1 MTNIIM
7 KSKDRILF
15 DVVIRQD
22 TKDSFL
28 SLSDLN
34 DAYIRAREI
43 NGWSIKHLD
52 DILKTN
58 SNVERIYYII
68 REQIFNEN
76 DKTEKTRFYE
86 KNEVNKTTFSS
97 FYENYP
103 DYPSFKKVVD
113 EIGLPKVLKQL
124 HLYRMTGRGENR
136 KVMCNPYIWVLV
148 AMEMNPILYAKV
160 VGWITDGLILR
171 RIEASTL
178 NKKLADAIKNK
189 FQNPEYWKI
198 NVALNERVY
207 GEHMRGIRNTSKE
220 QGLISLNGLQEVMAY
235 LINHGII
242 NNQEELLQK
251 IKEY

>member
-1 MTNIIM
+1 MNNIAM

-34 DAYIRAREI
+34 EAYIRAREI
-43 NGWSIKHLD
+43 NGWAD
-52 DILKTN
+52 RDINNILMTDF
-58 SNVERIYYII
+58 VIERIYYII
-68 REQIFNEN
+68 REQIFSEN
-76 DKTEKTRFYE
+76 DKTTKTSFYE
-86 KNEVNKTTFSS
+86 KSENDKTTKTW
-97 FYENYP
+97 FYENFK
-103 DYPSFKKVVD
+103 DCPSFKEYVK
-113 EIGLPKVLKQL
+113 ENGIAKVLKQL

-171 RIEASTL
+171 RIEATTL
-178 NKKLADAIKNK
+178 NKKLADAIKNHI
-189 FQNPEYWKI
+189 QNPEYWKI

-235 LINHGII
+235 LINNGII
-242 NNQEELLQK
+242 NNQEQLLQK

>member
-43 NGWSIKHLD
+43 NGWAD
-52 DILKTN
+52 RDMNNILMTDF
-58 SNVERIYYII
+58 VIERIYYII
-68 REQIFNEN
+68 IEQIFNEV
-76 DKTEKTRFYE
+76 DKTTKTSFYE
-86 KNEVNKTTFSS
+86 KDKNGKTTKSW
-97 FYENYP
+97 FYENFK
-103 DYPSFKKVVD
+103 DCPSFKEYVK
-113 EIGLPKVLKQL
+113 ENGITKVLKQL

-235 LINHGII
+235 LINHSII

>member
-1 MTNIIM
+1 M

-34 DAYIRAREI
+34 EAYIRAREI

-58 SNVERIYYII
+58 SNVERIYYVI
-68 REQIFNEN
+68 REQIFC

-86 KNEVNKTTFSS
+86 
-97 FYENYP
+97 NYP
-103 DYPSFKKVVD
+103 DYSSFKKVVD
-113 EIGLPKVLKQL
+113 KVGLPKVLKQL

-136 KVMCNPYIWVLV
+136 EVMCNPYIWVLV

-178 NKKLADAIKNK
+178 NKKLADAMKNN
-189 FQNPEYWKI
+189 FTNPEYWKI

-220 QGLISLNGLQEVMAY
+220 QGLVSLNGLQEVMAY
-235 LINHGII
+235 LINNGII
-242 NNQEELLQK
+242 HNQEQLLQK

>member
-1 MTNIIM
+1 MNNIIM

-34 DAYIRAREI
+34 EAYIRAREI
-43 NGWSIKHLD
+43 NGWAD
-52 DILKTN
+52 RDMNNILM
-58 SNVERIYYII
+58 SEFVIERIYYII

-76 DKTEKTRFYE
+76 DKTTKTW
-86 KNEVNKTTFSS
+86 
-97 FYENYP
+97 FYENFK
-103 DYPSFKKVVD
+103 DCNSFKEYVK
-113 EIGLPKVLKQL
+113 ENGIAKVLKQL

-136 KVMCNPYIWVLV
+136 EVMCNPYIWVLV

-178 NKKLADAIKNK
+178 NKKLADAIKNN
-189 FQNPEYWKI
+189 FTNPEYWKI

-242 NNQEELLQK
+242 HNQEQLLQK

>member
-34 DAYIRAREI
+34 EAYIRAREI
-43 NGWSIKHLD
+43 NGWAD
-52 DILKTN
+52 RDMNNILM
-58 SNVERIYYII
+58 SDFVIERIYYII
-68 REQIFNEN
+68 REQIFNE
-76 DKTEKTRFYE
+76 
-86 KNEVNKTTFSS
+86 KNENDKTTFSW
-97 FYENYP
+97 FYENFK
-103 DYPSFKKVVD
+103 DCNSFKEYVK
-113 EIGLPKVLKQL
+113 ENGIAKVLKQL

-136 KVMCNPYIWVLV
+136 EVMCNPYIWVLV

-189 FQNPEYWKI
+189 IPNPEYWKI

-220 QGLISLNGLQEVMAY
+220 QGLVSLNGLQEVMAY
-235 LINHGII
+235 LINNGII
-242 NNQEELLQK
+242 NNQEQLLQK

>member
-1 MTNIIM
+1 MNNIIM

-43 NGWSIKHLD
+43 NGWAEKDLNH
-52 DILKTN
+52 ILQRD

-68 REQIFNEN
+68 REQIFNEV
-76 DKTEKTRFYE
+76 DKTTKT
-86 KNEVNKTTFSS
+86 S

-103 DYPSFKKVVD
+103 DYSSFKKVVD
-113 EIGLPKVLKQL
+113 KVGLPKVLKQL

-198 NVALNERVY
+198 NVALNERIY

>member
-1 MTNIIM
+1 M

-15 DVVIRQD
+15 DVIIRQD

-34 DAYIRAREI
+34 EAYIRAREI

-58 SNVERIYYII
+58 SNVERIYYVI
-68 REQIFNEN
+68 REQIFC

-86 KNEVNKTTFSS
+86 
-97 FYENYP
+97 NYP
-103 DYPSFKKVVD
+103 DYSSFKKVVD
-113 EIGLPKVLKQL
+113 KVGLPKVLKQL

-136 KVMCNPYIWVLV
+136 EVMCNPYIWVLV

-178 NKKLADAIKNK
+178 NKKLADAIKNN
-189 FQNPEYWKI
+189 FTNPEYWKI

-220 QGLISLNGLQEVMAY
+220 QGLVSLNGLQEVMAY
-235 LINHGII
+235 LINNGII
-242 NNQEELLQK
+242 HNQEQLLQK

>member
-34 DAYIRAREI
+34 DAYNRAREI
-43 NGWSIKHLD
+43 NGWAEKDLNH
-52 DILKTN
+52 ILQRD
-58 SNVERIYYII
+58 SNIERIYYII

-76 DKTEKTRFYE
+76 DKYVKTRFYE
-86 KNEVNKTTFSS
+86 NDKTTFSS

-189 FQNPEYWKI
+189 FPNPEYWKI

-207 GEHMRGIRNTSKE
+207 GEHMRDIRNTSKE

>member
-1 MTNIIM
+1 MSSNIIM
-7 KSKDRILF
+7 RSKDRILF

-34 DAYIRAREI
+34 KAYTRAREI

-58 SNVERIYYII
+58 SNIERIYYII
-68 REQIFNEN
+68 REQIINEI

-86 KNEVNKTTFSS
+86 T
-97 FYENYP
+97 YP
-103 DYPSFKKVVD
+103 DYTSFKEVVD
-113 EIGLPKVLKQL
+113 KVGLPKVLKQL
-124 HLYRMTGRGENR
+124 HLYRMVGRGENR
-136 KVMCNPYIWVLV
+136 EVMCNPYIWVLV

-160 VGWITDGLILR
+160 VGWVTDGLILR

-178 NKKLADAIKNK
+178 NRKLADAIKNK
-189 FQNPEYWKI
+189 FQDPDYCRI
-198 NVALNERVY
+198 NIALNERVY
-207 GEHMRGIRNTSKE
+207 GKHMRGIRNISKE

-235 LINHGII
+235 LINNNII
-242 NNQEELLQK
+242 HNQNELIQK
-251 IKEY
+251 IYEY

>member
-1 MTNIIM
+1 M

-34 DAYIRAREI
+34 KAYIRAREI
-43 NGWSIKHLD
+43 NGWAEKDLNH
-52 DILKTN
+52 ILQRD

-68 REQIFNEN
+68 RELHKTEESSFYEN
-76 DKTEKTRFYE
+76 SDKTM
-86 KNEVNKTTFSS
+86 FSS

-103 DYPSFKKVVD
+103 DYTSFKEVVD
-113 EIGLPKVLKQL
+113 KVGLPKVLKQL

-136 KVMCNPYIWVLV
+136 EVMCNPYIWVLV

-178 NKKLADAIKNK
+178 NRKLADAIKNN

-235 LINHGII
+235 LINNGII
-242 NNQEELLQK
+242 HNQEQLLQK

>member
-1 MTNIIM
+1 M
-7 KSKDRILF
+7 KSTDRNLF
-15 DVVIRQD
+15 DVVIRQE

-34 DAYIRAREI
+34 EAYTRARVLM
-43 NGWSIKHLD
+43 GWSEKRLD
-52 DILKTN
+52 HILQRD
-58 SNVERIYYII
+58 SNVERIYYMI
-68 REQIFNEN
+68 REQIFN
-76 DKTEKTRFYE
+76 DKTEVYTCEKDETYKRTKT
-86 KNEVNKTTFSS
+86 S

-103 DYPSFKKVVD
+103 EYTSFKEVVD
-113 EIGLPKVLKQL
+113 KVGLPKVLKQL

-136 KVMCNPYIWVLV
+136 NVMCNPYIWMLV

-171 RIEASTL
+171 RIEASQL
-178 NKKLADAIKNK
+178 NKKLMEAINNN

-207 GEHMRGIRNTSKE
+207 GEHMKGIRNISKE

-235 LINHGII
+235 LINHNII
-242 NNQEELLQK
+242 HNQNELIQK
-251 IKEY
+251 IYEY

>member
-43 NGWSIKHLD
+43 NGWSEKRLD
-52 DILKTN
+52 HILQRD

-68 REQIFNEN
+68 KEQIFNES
-76 DKTEKTRFYE
+76 DKCMKTY
-86 KNEVNKTTFSS
+86 

-103 DYPSFKKVVD
+103 DYSSFKQVVD
-113 EIGLPKVLKQL
+113 KVGLPKVLKQL

-189 FQNPEYWKI
+189 IPNPEYWKI

>member
-1 MTNIIM
+1 MNNIIM

-34 DAYIRAREI
+34 EAYIRAREI
-43 NGWSIKHLD
+43 NGWSEKRLNE
-52 DILKTN
+52 ILQRD
-58 SNVERIYYII
+58 SNVERIYYVI
-68 REQIFNEN
+68 REQILSDDKTMKTSFYEN
-76 DKTEKTRFYE
+76 DKYAKTR
-86 KNEVNKTTFSS
+86 

-136 KVMCNPYIWVLV
+136 EVMCNPYIWVLV

-178 NKKLADAIKNK
+178 NKKLADAIKNH
-189 FQNPEYWKI
+189 FPNPEYWKI

-220 QGLISLNGLQEVMAY
+220 QGLVSLNGLQEVMAY

-242 NNQEELLQK
+242 HNQEELLRK

>member
-1 MTNIIM
+1 M

-34 DAYIRAREI
+34 EAYIRAREI
-43 NGWSIKHLD
+43 NDWSIKHLD

-58 SNVERIYYII
+58 SNVERIYYVI
-68 REQIFNEN
+68 REQIFC

-86 KNEVNKTTFSS
+86 
-97 FYENYP
+97 NYP
-103 DYPSFKKVVD
+103 DYSSFKKVVD
-113 EIGLPKVLKQL
+113 KVGLPKVLKQL

-136 KVMCNPYIWVLV
+136 EVMCNPYIWVLV

-178 NKKLADAIKNK
+178 NKKLADAIKNN
-189 FQNPEYWKI
+189 FTNPEYWKI

-220 QGLISLNGLQEVMAY
+220 QGLVSLNGLQEVMAY
-235 LINHGII
+235 LINNGII
-242 NNQEELLQK
+242 HNQEQLLQK

>member
-34 DAYIRAREI
+34 EAYIRAREI
-43 NGWSIKHLD
+43 NGWSEKHLD

-58 SNVERIYYII
+58 SNIERIYYII
-68 REQIFNEN
+68 REQIFNQV
-76 DKTEKTRFYE
+76 DKTENSR
-86 KNEVNKTTFSS
+86 

-113 EIGLPKVLKQL
+113 KIGLPKVLKQL

>member
-1 MTNIIM
+1 MNNIIM

-34 DAYIRAREI
+34 EAYIRAREI

-58 SNVERIYYII
+58 SNVERIYYVI
-68 REQIFNEN
+68 REQIFC

-86 KNEVNKTTFSS
+86 
-97 FYENYP
+97 NYP
-103 DYPSFKKVVD
+103 DYSSFKKVVD
-113 EIGLPKVLKQL
+113 KVGLPKVLKQL

-136 KVMCNPYIWVLV
+136 EVMCNPYIWVLV

-178 NKKLADAIKNK
+178 NKKLADAIKNN
-189 FQNPEYWKI
+189 FTNPEYWKI

-220 QGLISLNGLQEVMAY
+220 QGLVSLNGLQEVMAY
-235 LINHGII
+235 LINNGII
-242 NNQEELLQK
+242 HNQEQLLQK

>member
-1 MTNIIM
+1 M

-34 DAYIRAREI
+34 EAYIRAREI
-43 NGWSIKHLD
+43 NGWSLKHLD

-58 SNVERIYYII
+58 SNVERIYYVI

-76 DKTEKTRFYE
+76 DKTENSRFYE
-86 KNEVNKTTFSS
+86 KNENDKTTKTS

-103 DYPSFKKVVD
+103 DYSSFKQTVDKV
-113 EIGLPKVLKQL
+113 GLPKVLKQL

-136 KVMCNPYIWVLV
+136 EVMCNPYIWVLV

-178 NKKLADAIKNK
+178 NKKLADAIKNN
-189 FQNPEYWKI
+189 FPNPEYWKI

-220 QGLISLNGLQEVMAY
+220 QGLVSLNGLQEVMAY
-235 LINHGII
+235 LINHDII
-242 NNQEELLQK
+242 HNQEELLRK

>member
-1 MTNIIM
+1 MNNIIM

-34 DAYIRAREI
+34 EAYIRAREI
-43 NGWSIKHLD
+43 NGWSEKHLD

-58 SNVERIYYII
+58 SNIERIYYII
-68 REQIFNEN
+68 REQIFNEV
-76 DKTEKTRFYE
+76 DKTTKTSFYE
-86 KNEVNKTTFSS
+86 KEEIHKTENSR

-103 DYPSFKKVVD
+103 DYHSFKKVVD

-178 NKKLADAIKNK
+178 NKKLADAIKNN
-189 FQNPEYWKI
+189 FSNPEYWKI

-220 QGLISLNGLQEVMAY
+220 QGLVSLNGLQEVMAY

-242 NNQEELLQK
+242 HNQEELLRK

>member
-43 NGWSIKHLD
+43 NGWSEKRLD
-52 DILKTN
+52 HILQRD
-58 SNVERIYYII
+58 SNIERIYYII
-68 REQIFNEN
+68 REQIFNQV
-76 DKTEKTRFYE
+76 DKTEKSRFYE
-86 KNEVNKTTFSS
+86 NDKCMKTY

>member
-1 MTNIIM
+1 MNNIIM

-34 DAYIRAREI
+34 EAYIRAREI

-58 SNVERIYYII
+58 SNVERIYYVI
-68 REQIFNEN
+68 REQIFC

-86 KNEVNKTTFSS
+86 
-97 FYENYP
+97 NYP
-103 DYPSFKKVVD
+103 DYSSFKKVVD
-113 EIGLPKVLKQL
+113 KVGLPKVLKQL

-136 KVMCNPYIWVLV
+136 EVMCNPYIWVLV

-178 NKKLADAIKNK
+178 NKKLADAMKNN
-189 FQNPEYWKI
+189 FTNPEYWKI

-220 QGLISLNGLQEVMAY
+220 QGLVSLNGLQEVMAY
-235 LINHGII
+235 LINNGII
-242 NNQEELLQK
+242 HNQEQLLQK

>member
-34 DAYIRAREI
+34 EAYIRAREI
-43 NGWSIKHLD
+43 NGWAEKDLNH
-52 DILKTN
+52 ILQRD
-58 SNVERIYYII
+58 SNIERIYYII

-76 DKTEKTRFYE
+76 DKT
-86 KNEVNKTTFSS
+86 TFSS

-103 DYPSFKKVVD
+103 DYISFKKVVD

-189 FQNPEYWKI
+189 FLNPEYWKI

-220 QGLISLNGLQEVMAY
+220 QGLIYLNGIQ
-235 LINHGII
+235 
-242 NNQEELLQK
+242 
-251 IKEY
+251 

>member
-1 MTNIIM
+1 MNNIIM

-43 NGWSIKHLD
+43 NGWAEKDLNH
-52 DILKTN
+52 ILQRN
-58 SNVERIYYII
+58 SNVERIYYVI
-68 REQIFNEN
+68 REQIFNQV
-76 DKTEKTRFYE
+76 DKTEKSRFYE
-86 KNEVNKTTFSS
+86 KDKNGKTTKTS

-103 DYPSFKKVVD
+103 DYPSFKKIVD

>member
-1 MTNIIM
+1 M

-15 DVVIRQD
+15 DIVIRQD

-34 DAYIRAREI
+34 YAYIRAREI
-43 NGWSIKHLD
+43 NGWAD
-52 DILKTN
+52 RDMNNILM
-58 SNVERIYYII
+58 SNFVIERIYYVI
-68 REQIFNEN
+68 REQIFNEKNEN
-76 DKTEKTRFYE
+76 DKTTKSWFYE
-86 KNEVNKTTFSS
+86 SFKDCSS
-97 FYENYP
+97 FKEYVKENG
-103 DYPSFKKVVD
+103 
-113 EIGLPKVLKQL
+113 IAKVLKKL

-136 KVMCNPYIWVLV
+136 EIMCNPYIWVLV

-178 NKKLADAIKNK
+178 NKKLADAIKNN

-220 QGLISLNGLQEVMAY
+220 QGLVSLNGLQEVMAY

-242 NNQEELLQK
+242 HNQEELLQK

>member
-1 MTNIIM
+1 MNNIIM

-34 DAYIRAREI
+34 EAYIRAREI
-43 NGWSIKHLD
+43 NDWSIKHLD

-58 SNVERIYYII
+58 SNVERIYYVI
-68 REQIFNEN
+68 REQIFC

-86 KNEVNKTTFSS
+86 
-97 FYENYP
+97 NYP
-103 DYPSFKKVVD
+103 DYSSFKKVVD
-113 EIGLPKVLKQL
+113 KVGLPKVLKQL

-136 KVMCNPYIWVLV
+136 EVMCNPYIWVLV

-178 NKKLADAIKNK
+178 NKKLADAIKNN
-189 FQNPEYWKI
+189 FTNPEYWKI

-220 QGLISLNGLQEVMAY
+220 QGLVSLNGLQEVMAY
-235 LINHGII
+235 LINNGII
-242 NNQEELLQK
+242 HNQEQLLQK

>member
-34 DAYIRAREI
+34 DAYNRAREI
-43 NGWSIKHLD
+43 NGWAEKDLNH
-52 DILKTN
+52 ILQRD
-58 SNVERIYYII
+58 SNIERIYYII

-76 DKTEKTRFYE
+76 DKTTKT
-86 KNEVNKTTFSS
+86 S

-189 FQNPEYWKI
+189 FPNPEYWKI

-242 NNQEELLQK
+242 NNQKELLQK